1 MKRKI
6 NYKKILK
13 IVGITFLSFVLLI
26 SVLLFSFRL
35 PAVQNFV
42 KGKLVTYL
50 EDKIKTEV
58 KLDRLYVGFPNSLV
72 MENLYLEGQ
81 KVDTLLYVR
90 KFDVGLD
97 ILGLINS
104 KADITTIDLQGVK
117 ANVVRNPDGTFNF
130 DYILSAFASN
140 KEEEKKE
147 SKPFIISLDKI
158 NLQDIGISFID
169 QQSRND
175 INLYFKSFD
184 TRVKKF
190 DLEQNSYAIGDIN
203 LDGLKLKL
211 KQDLVEEVS
220 ENVDKQVDSLNQKK
234 PMTLDLNGIKFT
246 NFDIAYSDD
255 NTKTFAKVIF
265 QELST
270 NIKKLDLQNNDYNI
284 KNLLLKGANI
294 NANLFLAKNSNQ
306 KNSKMPTGKQVGFN
320 RDTLFK
326 KVEKGFD
333 QKFEFKREINNTYQY
348 KNETAKLSRLGNAIT
363 KPLANEV
370 VKEIKKDE

>member
-104 KADITTIDLQGVK
+104 KADITAIDLQGVK
-117 ANVVRNPDGTFNF
+117 ANVVRNP
-130 DYILSAFASN
+130 
-140 KEEEKKE
+140 E
-147 SKPFIISLDKI
+147 P
-158 NLQDIGISFID
+158 
-169 QQSRND
+169 
-175 INLYFKSFD
+175 
-184 TRVKKF
+184 
-190 DLEQNSYAIGDIN
+190 
-203 LDGLKLKL
+203 
-211 KQDLVEEVS
+211 
-220 ENVDKQVDSLNQKK
+220 
-234 PMTLDLNGIKFT
+234 
-246 NFDIAYSDD
+246 
-255 NTKTFAKVIF
+255 
-265 QELST
+265 ST
-270 NIKKLDLQNNDYNI
+270 SITSSM
-284 KNLLLKGANI
+284 LLLPTKKRKKKKANRSS
-294 NANLFLAKNSNQ
+294 FHW
-306 KNSKMPTGKQVGFN
+306 
-320 RDTLFK
+320 
-326 KVEKGFD
+326 
-333 QKFEFKREINNTYQY
+333 
-348 KNETAKLSRLGNAIT
+348 
-363 KPLANEV
+363 
-370 VKEIKKDE
+370 IK